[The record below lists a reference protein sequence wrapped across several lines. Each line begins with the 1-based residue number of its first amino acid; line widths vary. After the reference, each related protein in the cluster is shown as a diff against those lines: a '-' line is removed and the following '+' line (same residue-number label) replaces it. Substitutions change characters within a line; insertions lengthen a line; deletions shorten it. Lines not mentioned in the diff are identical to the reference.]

1 MILDAYNDK
10 QFAAFEEKIGV
21 SFNDK
26 NLLVQAFVHR
36 SYLNENRDF
45 PLAHNERLEFLGD
58 AVLELSVTKFLFDQ
72 YLNPEGE
79 LTNWRAALVNAKM
92 CAQIASEIDMD
103 PYLFL
108 SHGESKDAGTKA
120 REYILANAIEAI
132 IGAIYID
139 RGWDIANQFITRW
152 IISKLPMVLEEGLWL
167 DPKSRFQEASQEMLG
182 ITPSYRVLGE
192 EGPDHEKTFLVGVYL
207 DKKKIAVGTGTSKQE
222 AQVNAA
228 EKALKEKGW
237 KGVKTIIMERKPTDP
252 IG

>member
-1 MILDAYNDK
+1 MVTEAYTEKN
-10 QFAAFEEKIGV
+10 FAKLEEQLGITFENK
-21 SFNDK
+21 DH
-26 NLLVQAFVHR
+26 LVQAFVHR
-36 SYLNENRDF
+36 SFLNENREF

-58 AVLELSVTKFLFDQ
+58 AVLELVVTEFLFER

-92 CAQIASEIDMD
+92 CAYVANNIGMD
-103 PYLFL
+103 EYLFL
-108 SHGESKDAGTKA
+108 SRGESKDSGTKA
-120 REYILANAIEAI
+120 REYILANAVEAL

-139 RGWDIANQFITRW
+139 QGWDAAKQFITNW
-152 IISKLPMVLEEGLWL
+152 ILSELPRVLEDGLWL

-192 EGPDHEKTFLVGVYL
+192 DGPDHEKVFIVGVYL
-207 DKKKIAVGTGTSKQE
+207 DKEKVAVGTGTSKQE

-228 EKALKEKGW
+228 EKALFQKGW
-237 KGVKTIIMERKPTDP
+237 KGVKTLIIERKAGDP